1 MASAQP
7 PEPHNPTA
15 DHAQLPD
22 LELLDCDED
31 RIRFTAHTGPTDWPI
46 DIWVAGRGPKPA
58 WSLEACLTLTQLRQ
72 IVEWGQ
78 AVLEK
83 HKP

>member
-1 MASAQP
+1 MTSAQS
-7 PEPHNPTA
+7 PEARNPTT
-15 DHAQLPD
+15 DHAQPPD

-31 RIRFTAHTGPTDWPI
+31 RIRFAAHAALAEWPI

-72 IVEWGQ
+72 IVEWGH